1 MVLELSTVSCLEVII
16 TKIKE
21 TPLLASL
28 FRLSVYLLDVLIVF
42 TDNCYFSVLK
52 NSREVIEEMS

>member
-1 MVLELSTVSCLEVII
+1 MVLELSTESCLEV
-16 TKIKE
+16 IKE